1 MKLHLIKLAVGVE
14 DVAHLAQL
22 QKDRVSQAKAQNK
35 WDRFKSSPRHITRQ
49 RPRRE
54 DELLDGGSIYWVIKG
69 AIRARQEII
78 AMDEVPLE
86 ASDASNGR
94 IPKPKCALVLN
105 PTIVPILPRKHR
117 AFQGWRY
124 LDAAKAPNDAGAG
137 GAEMP
142 DDLAADLGE
151 LGLL

>member
-22 QKDRVSQAKAQNK
+22 QKDRVKQAKAQNK
-35 WDRFKSSPRHITRQ
+35 WANNKSNPRHITRQ

-69 AIRARQEII
+69 AIRARQNII
-78 AMDEVPLE
+78 AMDEVALE
-86 ASDASNGR
+86 ADDVSNGR
-94 IPKPKCALVLN
+94 IPKPKCALVLD

-124 LDAAKAPNDAGAG
+124 LEAAKAPKDAGSG
-137 GAEMP
+137 GAEIP
-142 DDLAADLGE
+142 DDLAAELGE